1 MIYLYNYAS
10 SCGGDRMSRI
20 YDKPISIQRINETT
34 ETWEDI
40 FKVHACI
47 NKAKSD
53 NEYLNAGAIQAK
65 KNLTFEVRYFADLED
80 ISLNLQS
87 YRIVYRGVSFNLE
100 DYDDFMMQHKSV
112 KLLGV
117 SY

>member
-1 MIYLYNYAS
+1 MGKTY
-10 SCGGDRMSRI
+10 DR
-20 YDKPISIQRINETT
+20 PITIQKIDEIT
-34 ETWEDI
+34 ETWTDC
-40 FKVHACI
+40 FKPHASI
-47 NKAKSD
+47 NKAKAD

-65 KNLTFEVRYFADLED
+65 KNLTFEVRYFSALED

-87 YRIVYRGVSFNLE
+87 YRIIYQGVPYNIT
-100 DYDDFMMQHKSV
+100 DYDDFMLRHKTV

>member
-1 MIYLYNYAS
+1 
-10 SCGGDRMSRI
+10 MSRI
-20 YDKPISIQRINETT
+20 YDRPISIQRINETT
-34 ETWEDI
+34 ETWEDV
-40 FKVHACI
+40 FKVHAQI

-53 NEYLNAGAIQAK
+53 NEYLGSGAIQAK

-87 YRIVYRGVSFNLE
+87 YRIVYQGVPYNIE
-100 DYDDFMMQHKSV
+100 DYDDYKLLHKTV
-112 KLLGV
+112 KILGV

>member
-1 MIYLYNYAS
+1 MS
-10 SCGGDRMSRI
+10 KTFDR
-20 YDKPISIQRINETT
+20 PITIQKINETT
-34 ETWEDI
+34 ELWEDVY
-40 FKVHACI
+40 KVHASI

-87 YRIVYRGVSFNLE
+87 YRIVYLGVPFDVV
-100 DYDDFMMQHKSV
+100 DYDDFMLKHKTV
-112 KLLGV
+112 KFLGV
-117 SY
+117 SYQ

>member
-1 MIYLYNYAS
+1 
-10 SCGGDRMSRI
+10 MSRV
-20 YDKPISIQRINETT
+20 YDRPISIQKINEST

-40 FKVHACI
+40 FVLHANI
-47 NKAKSD
+47 NKARSD

-87 YRIVYRGVSFNLE
+87 YRIVYQGITYNIE
-100 DYDDFMMQHKSV
+100 DYDDFMLKHKTV
-112 KLLGV
+112 KILGV

>member
-1 MIYLYNYAS
+1 MKTF
-10 SCGGDRMSRI
+10 DR
-20 YDKPISIQRINETT
+20 PIIIQKINEET
-34 ETWEDI
+34 ELWEDV
-40 FKVHACI
+40 FKVHASI

-65 KNLTFEVRYFADLED
+65 KTLTFEVRYFADLED
-80 ISLNLQS
+80 VSLNLQS
-87 YRIVYRGVSFNLE
+87 YRIVYQGMTYNIV
-100 DYDDFMMQHKSV
+100 DYDDFMLTHKTV